1 VTEFLEQRN
10 ATEEPI
16 LLACISERFVI
27 LDDLIRTGVVMVERE
42 TERGKMNIFLLLRG
56 VLSFVAVIWNCRG

>member
-1 VTEFLEQRN
+1 MTEFLEQRN
-10 ATEEPI
+10 ATEESI

-42 TERGKMNIFLLLRG
+42 TDRQRGKMNIFLLFSEAFYHL
-56 VLSFVAVIWNCRG
+56 LQ